1 MYDCIH
7 DYDKGTLYLI
17 MEYIE
22 GETIED
28 YALRIQ
34 NEKKGFLKESIVKKI
49 FKQIVAAVEILHENG
64 ICHRD
69 LKPDNVLFNPK
80 TSNIKLMDFN
90 ISKRFRKDP
99 KVPVEANDE
108 PVLMPSRKKTQDL
121 NEIQGISL

>member
-1 MYDCIH
+1 MPHY
-7 DYDKGTLYLI
+7 
-17 MEYIE
+17 E
-22 GETIED
+22 GG
-28 YALRIQ
+28 ARFGQ

-49 FKQIVAAVEILHENG
+49 FKQIVAAVEILHDNG

-99 KVPVEANDE
+99 KVSTEANDE
-108 PVLMPSRKKTQDL
+108 SVLMPSRKKTQDL